1 MKKGEQMKM
10 HFNDDIR
17 DLLDR
22 FGSVTTYTFMVYG
35 SLSIKD
41 NAIINKGLTLT
52 LVDQGWD
59 DIRFMQN
66 VFEINQDEAEKY
78 DYNRGWNLQWVFP
91 GNFEHEFIPMLIS
104 DGLSHLRLEHEYV
117 GMFGSV

>member
-1 MKKGEQMKM
+1 MKM

-17 DLLDR
+17 DWLDR
-22 FGSVTTYTFMVYG
+22 VGSVTTYTFMVYG